1 MELAT
6 WIALPSPNDVRVDDF
21 DPFGDAPRAV
31 NWATLSAEEA
41 MTAWRELDA
50 WVTWLKTSF
59 GLPPGI
65 IPPLWHR
72 HDELVWELSGLH
84 THWMSCHDEA
94 APPSAPL
101 SWLRDFA
108 DARARL
114 REWVATSG
122 TRLDRDR
129 PTRRTPWPGEH
140 PADAGT
146 NVEAEIHDREEDFDE
161 FVRQDLLRRRRMH
174 ALAAT
179 SDSSWS
185 G

>member
-6 WIALPSPNDVRVDDF
+6 WIETPSPDDLDVNSF
-21 DPFGDAPRAV
+21 DPFGEPPTAV

-41 MTAWRELDA
+41 QTAWRELDA

-65 IPPLWHR
+65 VPPLWHR

-84 THWMSCHDEA
+84 THWMSCHDET

-108 DARARL
+108 DARTRL
-114 REWVATSG
+114 REWVATCG

-129 PTRRTPWPGEH
+129 PTRRTPWPGESE
-140 PADAGT
+140 ADAT
-146 NVEAEIHDREEDFDE
+146 ASVEVEIHDREKDFDE
-161 FVRQDLLRRRRMH
+161 FVRQDLLRRRRLR
-174 ALAAT
+174 ALGADT
-179 SDSSWS
+179 SMS
-185 G
+185 